1 MEILTFGFKVKV
13 FLNINLLFDFQM
25 AENPIKKCRF
35 QDFLSGLLP
44 VLKLNLG
51 LYMENAPFYQTPC
64 ISTMNILRG
73 L

>member
-1 MEILTFGFKVKV
+1 MEILTFGLKVKV

-25 AENPIKKCRF
+25 AVILLKKCRF

-44 VLKLNLG
+44 ALTFNLR
-51 LYMENAPFYQTPC
+51 LYMENVPFCQTPC